1 MVLPA
6 DSCELLPVCAA
17 GGGLLAR
24 HWASTRHLLS
34 FLGSRGL
41 NNPYGFFLLGVLQ
54 GGIAR
59 EKCCHAVLTAKR
71 WQLCFLARCRACQ
84 TLAFYPK
91 GEAARGVSGPVFPG
105 TAALSDNSGPNRV
118 TPRTRPKP
126 RAFIPVRLQ
135 EATGMLASQPPSPKG
150 HGFFPIKGLWEK
162 KGIACQLL
170 KPAELI
176 C

>member
-1 MVLPA
+1 MPA

-91 GEAARGVSGPVFPG
+91 VEAARGVSGPVFPG